1 MIGAQK
7 ISELNLLTKD
17 NTELVPVIQD
27 DGAGGWIN
35 GKLPITD
42 FGTNTNLG
50 NQDLTQTLADAVR
63 LYDINGN
70 ILQFDN
76 GQVVIGT
83 PFSTTFAQE
92 INGATAN
99 ALYIGNSAVG
109 IYIPS
114 SSNIGGYFEGANFG
128 IDCYSSSKAIR
139 ANTNGTAIHS
149 NGNAHIETYSFAGTK
164 DSSAVLQLD
173 SNTQGALMPRMTTT
187 QRDAI
192 SSPATSLV
200 IFNTTTGRFEHYN
213 GTYWA
218 GEKRIL
224 HVNHPQYN
232 PADSQTN
239 FFSNIAIVPV
249 TTTTA
254 HEVILR
260 GNGVIRACDFNTW
273 ASTGVG
279 TNEAFSLYVRIN
291 STDYLVQ
298 TISAATQK
306 RSFVNTSL
314 NIPFVDGDVLR
325 MNYVTPAWATNPT
338 GLVGAGNLI
347 IE

>member
-1 MIGAQK
+1 M
-7 ISELNLLTKD
+7 SVE
-17 NTELVPVIQD
+17 
-27 DGAGGWIN
+27 IN
-35 GKLPITD
+35 QIPITTTSITSSSFFPLD
-42 FGTNTNLG
+42 LATGGSPAYETRKATLNTIANEVLDE
-50 NQDLTQTLADAVR
+50 QLTGDRFLN
-63 LYDINGN
+63 INGN
-70 ILQFDN
+70 VLN
-76 GQVVIGT
+76 LYGGQVSIGT
-83 PFSTTFAQE
+83 PTASDYALEVDNTTF
-92 INGATAN
+92 
-99 ALYIGNSAVG
+99 
-109 IYIPS
+109 
-114 SSNIGGYFEGANFG
+114 GGGG
-128 IDCYSSSKAIR
+128 
-139 ANTNGTAIHS
+139 
-149 NGNAHIETYSFAGTK
+149 SFAGTTIGVTGYSSSGAGLNGESSTGIAVLGQASGGGLGGK
-164 DSSAVLQLD
+164 FEGGAYIETYGFAGSPNASAVFEA
-173 SNTQGALMPRMTTT
+173 SSTTKGALIPRMTTT

-192 SSPATSLV
+192 SSPATGLE

-224 HVNHPQYN
+224 YVHHPSYN
-232 PADSQTN
+232 PSDSQTN

-273 ASTGVG
+273 AATAVG
-279 TNEAFSLYVRIN
+279 TNEAFSLYIRIN